1 MSQTAFF
8 LVGATATGKSD
19 LALRLARR
27 FALDTIV
34 SADSMNV
41 YKGMDIGTS
50 KPSAQA
56 RLDVQ
61 HVGMDICTPDE
72 HCSVGVWL
80 EAVRTHVAAHKNMD
94 PDKPVIVAGGTG
106 LYVSALLYGLDDLP
120 PVPAEVRAHWQAVG
134 EGEGGLEALQASLK
148 NESPAWFDALDDRA
162 NSRRLQRALELVAG
176 GVTTPPEGWGQT
188 RGGVDGLTG
197 LRMQRPALY
206 ERINARAK
214 QMFEEGL
221 MEEAAAL
228 LQRYPCLSD
237 TAQKAIGYAEAF
249 AAVRSECSQPDAVE
263 QTAIRTRR
271 LAKRQGTWFEN
282 QFDVEWVDVEQQSV
296 DDIEDRIADKWQSV
310 GPVALAT
317 L

>member
-1 MSQTAFF
+1 MTQTAFF

-41 YKGMDIGTS
+41 YTGMDVGTS
-50 KPSAQA
+50 KPTAQA
-56 RLDVQ
+56 RSEVR
-61 HVGMDICTPDE
+61 HVGMDICTPDA

-80 EAVRTHVAAHKNMD
+80 EAVQTICAANNNVD
-94 PDKPVIVAGGTG
+94 SRKPLIVAGGTG
-106 LYVSALLYGLDDLP
+106 LYVSALLHGLDDLP

-134 EGEGGLEALQASLK
+134 EGEGGLEALQTSLK
-148 NESPAWFDALDDRA
+148 NQSPAWFDALDDRA
-162 NSRRLQRALELVAG
+162 NRRRLQRALELVAV
-176 GVTTPPEGWGQT
+176 GVTTPPDGWGLAHA
-188 RGGVDGLTG
+188 RVAGLTG

-221 MEEAAAL
+221 IEEAAAL

-237 TAQKAIGYAEAF
+237 TALKAIGYAEAF
-249 AAVRSECSQPDAVE
+249 AAVRGDCSQPDAVE

-282 QFDVEWVDVEQQSV
+282 QFDVDWVDVEQQSV
-296 DDIEDRIADKWQSV
+296 DDIEDRVANTWQSV
-310 GPVALAT
+310 GPVALPT